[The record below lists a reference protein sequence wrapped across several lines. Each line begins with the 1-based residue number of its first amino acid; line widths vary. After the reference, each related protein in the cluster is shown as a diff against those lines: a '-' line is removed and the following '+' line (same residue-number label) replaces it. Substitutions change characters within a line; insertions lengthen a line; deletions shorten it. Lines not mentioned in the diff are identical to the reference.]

1 MCIVILLLL
10 ISVELVFV
18 EKYIGIADTAL
29 LRENSSFQQEPLHF
43 LTYDLNEDSSGNFF
57 LNSVY
62 INDKFYKYVYKK

>member
-10 ISVELVFV
+10 ISVETRLCR
-18 EKYIGIADTAL
+18 KYIGIADTAL

-57 LNSVY
+57 
-62 INDKFYKYVYKK
+62 